1 MDTNTEVKPND
12 LLGKLFNAGAH
23 FGYAKSR
30 RHPTATPFIFGAK
43 NSVDIFDLEKTA
55 GALDKAKAFV
65 KELASV
71 GKQVIFVSS
80 KKEAEEAI
88 RSGAGSVLMPYVVG
102 RWIGGTLTNF
112 SIVRSRVDKL
122 LDLRDKREKG
132 ELAKYTKK
140 ERLLIDRE
148 IAKLERLFSG
158 LIPLKTPP
166 AAVFVIDPRKEKTAV
181 NEARQM
187 GIPIIAVAGTDCDMK
202 VSEYSIFANDS
213 SRRSISFF
221 VNEIA
226 EAYKSGKNEVK

>member
-43 NSVDIFDLEKTA
+43 NSVDIFVLEKTA

-158 LIPLKTPP
+158 LIPLKPPP

-226 EAYKSGKNEVK
+226 EAYKS